1 MNDLSD
7 EQADLKRSI
16 VRRKCFRRMFP
27 GPRTVEV
34 LFAQKT
40 GSEKHEFLADTP
52 IVLFICKESRQEA
65 LSFYTL
71 AFGGKH
77 ASNPVYFDPKSDTL
91 YLRDLCYPRR
101 QDRVHPQ
108 MFLLQLT
115 SKDIVE
121 KLALSTGCFS
131 NTKYYLD
138 NNLPP
143 ASELTSFHNLREITF
158 VMDLSSNASDSEV
171 LHHERRCHA
180 CRET

>member
-1 MNDLSD
+1 MASVPPKTSSNSQGSALSSSLAANPVVAPACAFGSHLPSLGINPNNPKN
-7 EQADLKRSI
+7 EFKRFPKMPLELH
-16 VRRKCFRRMFP
+16 RKCFRRMFR

-77 ASNPVYFDPKSDTL
+77 TSNPVYFDPKSDTL

-108 MFLLQLT
+108 MFLQQLP
-115 SKDIVE
+115 SKDMS
-121 KLALSTGCFS
+121 KS
-131 NTKYYLD
+131 
-138 NNLPP
+138 
-143 ASELTSFHNLREITF
+143 
-158 VMDLSSNASDSEV
+158 
-171 LHHERRCHA
+171 
-180 CRET
+180 